1 MAQNKKK
8 NSVHLTLYLRNCI
21 SYDFVYICK
30 KMLSE
35 AIFFIFFKI
44 LIFRVLTEVKRQKMT
59 QNDQFQSVT
68 LYISG
73 TVDHIIKVFGTQV

>member
-1 MAQNKKK
+1 
-8 NSVHLTLYLRNCI
+8 
-21 SYDFVYICK
+21 
-30 KMLSE
+30 MLSE
-35 AIFFIFFKI
+35 ATFFIFFKI

-59 QNDQFQSVT
+59 QNDQFQSVM